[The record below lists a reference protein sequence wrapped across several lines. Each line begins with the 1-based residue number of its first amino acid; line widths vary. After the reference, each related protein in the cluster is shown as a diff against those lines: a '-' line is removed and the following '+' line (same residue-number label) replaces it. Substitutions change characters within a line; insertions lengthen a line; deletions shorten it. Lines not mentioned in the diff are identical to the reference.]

1 MTETRL
7 VGRVSEVVALDRLRA
22 GAAGGRGSV
31 ALLTGEAGIGKT
43 AVVEE
48 AVARAAA
55 SGLTVLTG
63 RADPDEGAPAYWP
76 WLRLLDD
83 GRAAG
88 LSPDMLTVRE
98 AAGES
103 AAAARFRVVHET
115 IQALRTCGPLVLVL
129 EDLHWADA
137 ASLTLLQR
145 LAAEIADA
153 PLLVIGT
160 AREVTGGLA
169 SVTAE
174 VLPLEP
180 LSPAEVGAYLS
191 PGAHPTWTAV
201 VHRLSGGN
209 PLYVRE
215 LARLLAR
222 GDRLRKPATDVG
234 LPDGLRRLVS
244 RRTEQLSRAARDL
257 LGGAAACGAEVD
269 TAVLRAAA
277 PDPATV
283 DGLLAEALDAGVLTE
298 DPWHPATLRF
308 GHELVRRA
316 RYDELTRT
324 ERIGWHGRIADALT
338 AAGAT
343 PAEVAR
349 HRVRA
354 AVDDESRRAAE
365 VSCVDA
371 ARAAALGLDHGEA
384 VHWYGRAI
392 ELSPGNPVLRL
403 GRAEA
408 AYHDGRLDLAVADA
422 AAAMDA
428 AETSRDRTT
437 AAAAALV
444 VRGMSGPLAPTLLG
458 LCERALR
465 LLGDEDDAAEVL
477 AQYAFLLAED
487 TDRAAGEQTSVRAM
501 AMAERSGWPEAIVAA
516 VHARHEILEPL
527 THTGEILELADRS
540 IALAAESGRPDA
552 ELWGRVWRIDTLLMM
567 GDIPGFTAELQ
578 RLTVL
583 ADRLGWPVASWH
595 LLRAQAVHEMLAG
608 RLTAAAEFGVEA
620 RELGMRAQDETA
632 YWLYLALASG
642 IAAFT
647 GDFRNWDDTL
657 VQRAGQF
664 AGLPIA
670 MTQMSHVALYMDDK
684 AFAAHTWPRV
694 RAVAPTV
701 PRDRRWGYI
710 VLTAGEI
717 AAWMGEPEIVRRSYE
732 QMLPYADRYL
742 NSTVACYG
750 AIARPLGVMASAL
763 GQHDDAVR
771 LLKQAVR
778 MEERVGAPGFTA
790 QAQLELARVLTTRG
804 GPGDR
809 HAAERLVATATAT
822 ARRLGLRRL
831 LTIAGGLGDDG
842 LTAREREI
850 AGLVAD
856 GLSNREIAAKLVLSE
871 RTVETHVRNVLAK
884 LGVRN
889 RTQLV
894 ARLRTTST

>member
-1 MTETRL
+1 MAGTKL
-7 VGRVSEVVALDRLRA
+7 VGRVAEVVALDRLRA
-22 GAAGGRGSV
+22 AAAGGRGTV

-55 SGLTVLTG
+55 SGMTVLTG

-76 WLRLLDD
+76 WLRLLDG

-88 LSPDMLTVRE
+88 LTPDLLTVRE

-115 IQALRTCGPLVLVL
+115 IQALRTCGPLLLVL

-145 LAAEIADA
+145 LAADIAGA
-153 PLLVIGT
+153 ALLVIGT

-169 SVTAE
+169 ALPAE
-174 VLPLEP
+174 LLPLEP
-180 LSPAEVGAYLS
+180 LSPAEVSAYLS
-191 PGAHPTWTAV
+191 RDAHPSWTAV

-209 PLYVRE
+209 PLYIRE

-222 GDRLRKPATDVG
+222 CDRLRRPAADMD
-234 LPDGLRRLVS
+234 LPDSLRRLVG
-244 RRTEQLSRAARDL
+244 RRTDQLSPAARDL
-257 LGGAAACGAEVD
+257 LGGAAAFGAEVD
-269 TAVLRAAA
+269 IAVLRAAA
-277 PDPATV
+277 PAPATV
-283 DGLLAEALDAGVLTE
+283 DALLAEALDAGVLTE

-308 GHELVRRA
+308 GHDLVRQA
-316 RYDELTRT
+316 RYDDLTRP
-324 ERIGWHGRIADALT
+324 ERIGWHGRIAAAL
-338 AAGAT
+338 AASGAS

-365 VSCVDA
+365 ASCVDA
-371 ARAAALGLDHGEA
+371 ARAAALSLDHGEA

-392 ELSPGNPVLRL
+392 ELSPGDPALRL

-422 AAAMDA
+422 TAAMDA
-428 AETSRDRTT
+428 AERARDRAT
-437 AAAAALV
+437 ATAAALV
-444 VRGMSGPLAPTLLG
+444 VRGMSGPLAPALLA
-458 LCERALR
+458 LCERALA

-487 TDRAAGEQTSVRAM
+487 TDRAAGEEASARAM
-501 AMAERSGWPEAIVAA
+501 TMAERSGRPEAIVAA
-516 VHARHEILEPL
+516 AHARHEILEPL
-527 THTGEILELADRS
+527 THAGEILELADRS

-552 ELWGRVWRIDTLLMM
+552 ELWGRVWRIDTLLMT

-578 RLTVL
+578 RLGVL
-583 ADRLGWPVASWH
+583 TDRLGWPVARWH
-595 LLRAQAVHEMLAG
+595 LLRAQAAREMLAG
-608 RLTAAAEFGVEA
+608 RYTAAAELGLQA
-620 RELGMRAQDETA
+620 REVGMRAQDETA
-632 YWLYLALASG
+632 YWLHLALASG

-647 GDFRNWDDTL
+647 GDFRHWDDDL
-657 VQRAGQF
+657 VKQAGRF
-664 AGLPIA
+664 TGLAVA

-684 AFAAHTWPRV
+684 EFAADTWPRV
-694 RAVAPTV
+694 RAAAPVA

-717 AAWMGEPEIVRRSYE
+717 AAWMDEPEVVRRSYE

-742 NSTVACYG
+742 NSTVAAYG

-763 GQHDDAVR
+763 GAHDDAVR
-771 LLKQAVR
+771 LLEQAVE
-778 MEERVGAPGFTA
+778 MERRIGAPGFTA
-790 QAQLELARVLTTRG
+790 QAQLELARALTARG

-822 ARRLGLRRL
+822 ARRLGLHRL
-831 LTIAGGLGDDG
+831 LRIARGLGDDG

-850 AGLVAD
+850 AGLVAE

-871 RTVETHVRNVLAK
+871 RTVETHVRNVLGK

-894 ARLRTTST
+894 ARLRTAST